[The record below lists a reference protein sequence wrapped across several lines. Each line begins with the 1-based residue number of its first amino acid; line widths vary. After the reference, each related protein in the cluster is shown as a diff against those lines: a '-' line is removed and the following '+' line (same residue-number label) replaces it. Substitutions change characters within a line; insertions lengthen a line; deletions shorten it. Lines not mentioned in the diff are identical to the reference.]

1 MSANTLATYTERV
14 MNGETLKDFTGEEQK
29 EYLTLLGATM
39 SQSGV
44 ARVAKPG
51 EMLIDKVRINVS
63 EKGAVHF
70 QGMPGTSGKYG
81 LTLYPTTI
89 GWLYTHLDEVSLW
102 IDENAEN
109 GLQMEKAKVD
119 KTVN

>member
-1 MSANTLATYTERV
+1 MPTMEQYTQRV
-14 MNGETLKDFTGEEQK
+14 MNGETLKDFTGEEQQ
-29 EYLTLLGATM
+29 EYLTLLGATVNK
-39 SQSGV
+39 GGI

-51 EMLIDKVRINVS
+51 ETMIDKVRINVS

-89 GWLYTHLDEVSLW
+89 GWLFTHKQEVTDW
-102 IDENAEN
+102 IDANEEN
-109 GLQMEKAKVD
+109 GLMLEKAKVD
-119 KTVN
+119 KGVQ